1 MLGPYPYWGAN
12 QIIDHVNDYIL
23 DEDLV
28 LLGEDGAPFL
38 DRASPVAFYSQ
49 GRIWPNNH
57 IHVLRPRGPSRP
69 EFLVYALNCVD
80 YGHFVGGATR
90 DKLAQ
95 GRMKSIAIPVPPVS
109 EQIAIVRY
117 LDHADRNIRHYILA
131 KQKLIALLRE
141 QAQVII
147 HEAVTGQIDV
157 STGEPYPS
165 YKDSGVEWLKKIP
178 YHWEMVRNGR
188 LFAQRNEIGFPELPI
203 LEVSLHTGVRVRDF
217 EQSDRKQAMSDRSN
231 YKRAVKGDIA
241 YNMMRMWQ
249 GAVGITPVDGLVSPA
264 YVVASALPG
273 NEPRYFGALFRTTAY
288 TIEVDKYSRGIVK
301 DRNRLYW
308 EDFKQMPS
316 PCPPPHEQVLVADAI
331 NHNAAVIEEGIQH
344 AERQIDVVREY
355 RTRLIADVV
364 TGKLDV
370 RSAVTEL
377 PGEDIL
383 DSAAESAEESTVE
396 REVTV

>member
-1 MLGPYPYWGAN
+1 MRTSGLEPYPEVKESGIPWLREIPTHWEVAPLRHLTTCLDGVRVPLEASVREKMLGPYPYWGAN

-38 DRASPVAFYSQ
+38 DRTSPVAFYSQ

-57 IHVLRPRGPSRP
+57 IHVLRPREPSRP

-90 DKLAQ
+90 DKLTQ

-117 LDHADRNIRHYILA
+117 LDHADRNIRHYILD

-165 YKDSGVEWLKKIP
+165 YKASGVEWLKKIP
-178 YHWEMVRNGR
+178 DHWEMVRNGR
-188 LFAQRNEIGFPELPI
+188 LFAQRNEI
-203 LEVSLHTGVRVRDF
+203 
-217 EQSDRKQAMSDRSN
+217 
-231 YKRAVKGDIA
+231 
-241 YNMMRMWQ
+241 
-249 GAVGITPVDGLVSPA
+249 
-264 YVVASALPG
+264 
-273 NEPRYFGALFRTTAY
+273 
-288 TIEVDKYSRGIVK
+288 
-301 DRNRLYW
+301 
-308 EDFKQMPS
+308 
-316 PCPPPHEQVLVADAI
+316 
-331 NHNAAVIEEGIQH
+331 
-344 AERQIDVVREY
+344 
-355 RTRLIADVV
+355 
-364 TGKLDV
+364 
-370 RSAVTEL
+370 
-377 PGEDIL
+377 
-383 DSAAESAEESTVE
+383 
-396 REVTV
+396 